1 MDEDPAGSS
10 ATGIGIISCTVY
22 GLDFT
27 VNPILH
33 TSVTVKL
40 QKRQSLYNSLFLIL
54 HPNEKT

>member
-1 MDEDPAGSS
+1 MKIQLE
-10 ATGIGIISCTVY
+10 TGIGIISCTVY
-22 GLDFT
+22 ADFT

>member
-1 MDEDPAGSS
+1 MDEDPDGSS

-22 GLDFT
+22 ADFT
-27 VNPILH
+27 ANPILH

>member
-10 ATGIGIISCTVY
+10 ATGIGVISCTVY
-22 GLDFT
+22 ADFT

-40 QKRQSLYNSLFLIL
+40 QKRQSLYNILFLIL

>member
-22 GLDFT
+22 ADFT

-33 TSVTVKL
+33 ISVTVKL

>member
-10 ATGIGIISCTVY
+10 ATGIGVISCTVY
-22 GLDFT
+22 ADFA